1 MNPQDLAGRESPSM
15 IYLKRKLHFD
25 DIWTA
30 SPSMKLC
37 LRTAARVAPLDM
49 DVLILGETGTGKNLL
64 AQAIHN
70 MSPRTNGPFLEFNA
84 ASIPHTLAENEL
96 FGHEAG
102 AFTGA
107 TTQRRG
113 VFEQASGG
121 TLFLDE
127 IGSMAPEV
135 QAKILSAVEHKRIR
149 RLGGDD
155 EIDCD
160 VRLICATNTDMEAA
174 VQAGTLREDLWYRLA
189 RCVLRVPSLRERL
202 DDVPML
208 VQRFIALDNA
218 SYNRAVTGVSQACM
232 ARLLDYSWPGNV
244 RQLRAKISFAVA
256 ICEGPELEPI
266 HVFPEAAEQT
276 DEAAPDEDLTL
287 AACLAAAERRQIAKV
302 LTMTEWNITKA
313 ASLLGITRT
322 TLRDRIK
329 TYGLQKPSD

>member
-1 MNPQDLAGRESPSM
+1 MM
-15 IYLKRKLHFD
+15 YLKQTLRFD
-25 DIWTA
+25 DIWTV
-30 SPSMKLC
+30 SPGMKQC

-49 DVLILGETGTGKNLL
+49 DVLIVGETGTGKNLL

-70 MSPRTNGPFLEFNA
+70 VSPRTKGPFLEFNT
-84 ASIPHTLAENEL
+84 ASIPHALAENEL

-107 TTQRRG
+107 TTPRRG

-127 IGSMAPEV
+127 IGNMSPEV
-135 QAKILSAVEHKRIR
+135 QAKVLSAVERKRIR
-149 RLGGDD
+149 RLGGED
-155 EIDCD
+155 EVDCD
-160 VRLICATNTDMEAA
+160 VRLICATNTDVEAA
-174 VQAGTLREDLWYRLA
+174 VEAGTLREDLCYRLA

-202 DDVPML
+202 DDIPLL
-208 VQRFIALDNA
+208 VERFIALDNT

-232 ARLLDYSWPGNV
+232 ARLLDYPWPGNV

-256 ICEGPELEPI
+256 ICEGSQLEPV
-266 HVFPEAAEQT
+266 HVFPETAGQT
-276 DEAAPDEDLTL
+276 DEAATGVGEGLTL
-287 AACLAAAERRQIAKV
+287 AACLAAAERGQIAKV
-302 LTMTEWNITKA
+302 LTMAGWNITKA

-329 TYGLQKPSD
+329 TYDLQRPSD